1 MSMSS
6 SPMPSSTSRPSSD
19 LAAISASMPSS
30 SRRGSTAR
38 TCSGPRAFTAA
49 ARHCVSC
56 ARHARPS
63 ACAPISPNASR
74 QPPRIA
80 PAAAPRRSNAA
91 ATTGSDTG
99 HAARYRNPSD
109 AFNAAAT
116 PMTGGGLAGADLP
129 AALAAAIALIP
140 SLTMLVST
148 HLVTRDARQVPAS
161 IATPSCTAFSIFTSS
176 WHARGSARAPASAGS
191 SSCSRRTA
199 AAWARMR
206 DTARVGRRMD
216 SFCAAVERGP
226 IAAAAVAAV
235 WLDAPSAARS
245 LTDAFGTAKPLFPA
259 AAAAAAAAAAV
270 ALAPVGWKSATSA
283 SHACCVRRGSARSK
297 RPVTAPATS
306 PAADPSSS
314 PRMSFSATS
323 RWRDS

>member
-19 LAAISASMPSS
+19 FAAISASMPSS

-49 ARHCVSC
+49 ARHCESC

-116 PMTGGGLAGADLP
+116 PMTGGGLVGADLP

-148 HLVTRDARQVPAS
+148 HLVTREARQVPAS

-206 DTARVGRRMD
+206 DTARVGRRVD

-226 IAAAAVAAV
+226 IAAAAVAAAS
-235 WLDAPSAARS
+235 LDAPSKG
-245 LTDAFGTAKPLFPA
+245 DAPSFGTPKPLFPA
-259 AAAAAAAAAAV
+259 TAAAAAAAAAV

-283 SHACCVRRGSARSK
+283 SHVCCVRRGSARSK